1 MLKGI
6 DHVVIVVHDLD
17 RASADFAAMGFT
29 VVRGGEHT
37 GGVTHNALVA
47 FEDES
52 YLELVAFMDAP
63 PEEHPFYRKHGEE
76 GLVTFA
82 LLPED
87 IVADVAAIER
97 RGLDLE
103 GPRRGGRTRPDGVN
117 IEWETAWSGTRD
129 LPFLCADV
137 TARDLRV
144 PHGPARLHANGVKGI
159 AGVTI
164 AVADLKA
171 SAPRYAAL
179 LGVTQ
184 ERSGASA
191 SESIADFKVG
201 EGDRAATITLV
212 EPVGGPI
219 EAYYETRGEG
229 PFSLALRADALSAA
243 DSFDPER
250 MHGVLMGVV

>member
-47 FEDES
+47 FEDGA
-52 YLELVAFMDAP
+52 YLELVAFLDAP
-63 PEEHPFYRKHGEE
+63 PDEHPFYRKHGEE

-82 LLPED
+82 LLPDD

-97 RGLDLE
+97 RGLNLD
-103 GPRRGGRTRPDGVN
+103 GPRRGGRTRPDGVQ
-117 IEWETAWSGTRD
+117 IEWETASPRTRD

-144 PHGPARLHANGVKGI
+144 PHGPARRHANGVKGI
-159 AGVTI
+159 AGITI

-171 SAPRYAAL
+171 SSARYAAL

-184 ERSGASA
+184 EHTGASA
-191 SESIADFKVG
+191 GESMADFKVG
-201 EGDRAATITLV
+201 DGDNAATITLV

-219 EAYYETRGEG
+219 QAYYETRGEG
-229 PFSLALRADALSAA
+229 PFSLALKANRIEAG
-243 DSFDPER
+243 DSFDPDK